1 MKINDYKILET
12 IKTTSFF
19 KVYKALQ
26 EKLQRFVFLKESNI
40 SLPQNMLERF
50 EREAKITAFL
60 NHPNIV
66 KIYETFIKKE
76 NIYHVFEWI
85 DGFDLS
91 KIIGIKGKMNEEI
104 SLLII
109 YEILKALDYAH
120 SKGIIHRDIKPSN
133 VMISKEGFVKLTDF
147 GVAKW
152 EELPEITQ
160 PGIIIGTPYY
170 LSPEQV
176 KGEKVVPSSDIFSV
190 GILLYEMIFA
200 EKPFKGEDTTS
211 TLLKIEKG
219 DFKIPK
225 IKGKSKIVR
234 IIKKALEREKEK
246 RYKNAKEMMR
256 DIEKVLGKKKILN
269 SDEII
274 SKFIKS
280 LEEIESTQVM
290 GIKTFI
296 KSKKTPVYTFLIPFY
311 LIFLLILFLFLY
323 YKISFPDLNLKIK
336 GFKKPEIRIDNMF
349 FLNKENI
356 KINSFPPGYYRIL
369 CEDEEKFFLKDFYIS
384 KKSSEIIIEDTLPD
398 SIFYIKAKGE
408 IFINSELKDTNEFK
422 GKLKSI
428 PYLVEIEEKREK
440 VFRKY
445 IERKRK
451 IYIEIEEREVK
462 RGFLEKLRIF
472 MIKFFNL

>member
-1 MKINDYKILET
+1 MKINEYKILEI

-40 SLPQNMLERF
+40 NLPQNILERF

-66 KIYETFIKKE
+66 KIYETFVKKE
-76 NIYHVFEWI
+76 NVYHVFEWI

-91 KIIGIKGKMNEEI
+91 KIIGIKGKINEDV

-211 TLLKIEKG
+211 ILLKIEKG

-225 IKGKSKIVR
+225 IKGRNKIII

-246 RYKNAKEMMR
+246 RYKNAKEMMKE
-256 DIEKVLGKKKILN
+256 IEKVLGEKKILYSN
-269 SDEII
+269 EII
-274 SKFIKS
+274 GKFVKS
-280 LEEIESTQVM
+280 LEEVESTQAM
-290 GIKTFI
+290 GIRAFTKM
-296 KSKKTPVYTFLIPFY
+296 KKIPVYIFLIPIS
-311 LIFLLILFLFLY
+311 LIIFLILFLFLY

-349 FLNKENI
+349 FLNRENI
-356 KINSFPPGYYRIL
+356 KISSFPPGYYRIS
-369 CEDEEKFFLKDFYIS
+369 CEDEKIFFLKDFYIS
-384 KKSSEIIIEDTLPD
+384 KKNSEIIIEDTFPD
-398 SIFYIKAKGE
+398 SIFYIKTKGE
-408 IFINSELKDTNEFK
+408 IFINSELEDTNEFK
-422 GKLKSI
+422 GKLKGI
-428 PYLVEIEEKREK
+428 PYLVEIEEKKEK

-451 IYIEIEEREVK
+451 IYIEIEEKEIK
-462 RGFLEKLRIF
+462 RGFFEKLRIF